1 MIAKTW
7 IGLFFFGLKSMTG
20 VAQTPTYSVRSNIEN
35 MTDSV
40 ISLTIWD
47 GTSATRNKTIRA
59 VNGQIN
65 FTDTTSIPLMIRAHL
80 SDKRMYK
87 YAKNGYYPV
96 KSQQIWFVVQPG
108 SKVQL
113 NGKLSDFAEVYPSG
127 DKENELLA
135 SLTRKYFPLLNRS
148 VNIMVK
154 LNTDSTI
161 TEEEKTQLT
170 ALKAKI
176 DDSAMAVLRSSVRA
190 NISSLMGMWFT
201 NDMLMRRQVEL
212 NEVAGW
218 LTKVD
223 RKYHPTNF
231 YQVLDARV
239 KAAEYAEGKKIFTI
253 SSPNTPDG
261 KTFSTASLKGKFY
274 LIDFWGSW
282 CGPCMAGMPGLKAL
296 KAKYPAHL
304 EIVGIAK
311 DSENAWRKE
320 IERSQLNWIHI
331 LNGNQEF
338 DFVARLNVAGFPTK
352 ILVDPEGTILY
363 RVVGEDKASAEKI
376 SRFID
381 EWIAKNK

>member
-1 MIAKTW
+1 
-7 IGLFFFGLKSMTG
+7 
-20 VAQTPTYSVRSNIEN
+20 
-35 MTDSV
+35 
-40 ISLTIWD
+40 
-47 GTSATRNKTIRA
+47 
-59 VNGQIN
+59 
-65 FTDTTSIPLMIRAHL
+65 
-80 SDKRMYK
+80 
-87 YAKNGYYPV
+87 
-96 KSQQIWFVVQPG
+96 
-108 SKVQL
+108 
-113 NGKLSDFAEVYPSG
+113 
-127 DKENELLA
+127 
-135 SLTRKYFPLLNRS
+135 
-148 VNIMVK
+148 
-154 LNTDSTI
+154 
-161 TEEEKTQLT
+161 
-170 ALKAKI
+170 
-176 DDSAMAVLRSSVRA
+176 AVLRSSVRA

-338 DFVARLNVAGFPTK
+338 D
-352 ILVDPEGTILY
+352 
-363 RVVGEDKASAEKI
+363 
-376 SRFID
+376 
-381 EWIAKNK
+381 